1 MEVFKVQND
10 WSWTKEYYSEEAR
23 QKIDERR
30 RSISPET
37 IEQGERD
44 WAALIA
50 DVEAAVAQGVD
61 PASAQAAAL
70 AKRWRT
76 LVASFT
82 GGDVEVSS
90 GLNRLWSDQTHW
102 PADFKRPW
110 SDAADAFIKA
120 AMGCK

>member
-1 MEVFKVQND
+1 
-10 WSWTKEYYSEEAR
+10 
-23 QKIDERR
+23 
-30 RSISPET
+30 
-37 IEQGERD
+37 
-44 WAALIA
+44 
-50 DVEAAVAQGVD
+50 AQGVD